1 MVTKIPGNAKPPG
14 AATRVSAFPLRTH
27 APVIPGALSAQTVGI
42 GVGTVN
48 ALSHLHVDVTVED
61 PGMSVDEM
69 WTMTAVAGDGVCTAA
84 RHLCDGCR

>member
-14 AATRVSAFPLRTH
+14 AATLVSAFPLRTH

-42 GVGTVN
+42 GVSTVN
-48 ALSHLHVDVTVED
+48 ALSLTHVDVTVD
-61 PGMSVDEM
+61 DRGISVDEM
-69 WTMTAVAGDGVCTAA
+69 WTMTGVAGDRVCTVA